1 MDQRS
6 QPVGGGVAADL
17 LEAEAWEGCHEAYQA
32 YLLASRVHSRCLRD
46 ALEGRVAVGSV
57 GVAEAGTL
65 ARELLIEWLS
75 KCEAVSQELAW
86 GPVTTRGRAS
96 GQAGRP
102 SLRSRS
108 PAAPP
113 R

>member
-6 QPVGGGVAADL
+6 QSVSGLVVADL
-17 LEAEAWEGCHEAYQA
+17 LEAEAWQGCRDAYRA

-46 ALEGRVAVGSV
+46 ALEGNAAVGSV

-86 GPVTTRGRAS
+86 AE
-96 GQAGRP
+96 A
-102 SLRSRS
+102 
-108 PAAPP
+108 
-113 R
+113 

>member
-6 QPVGGGVAADL
+6 QPVGGDLAVDL
-17 LEAEAWEGCHEAYQA
+17 LAAEAWEECHEAYQA

-46 ALEGRVAVGSV
+46 TLEGSGATGPA
-57 GVAEAGTL
+57 GVVEAGTL
-65 ARELLIEWLS
+65 ARELLIEWLR

-86 GPVTTRGRAS
+86 GQVTTPARAS
-96 GQAGRP
+96 LRTDPP
-102 SLRSRS
+102 SLRSRFPTA
-108 PAAPP
+108 PA